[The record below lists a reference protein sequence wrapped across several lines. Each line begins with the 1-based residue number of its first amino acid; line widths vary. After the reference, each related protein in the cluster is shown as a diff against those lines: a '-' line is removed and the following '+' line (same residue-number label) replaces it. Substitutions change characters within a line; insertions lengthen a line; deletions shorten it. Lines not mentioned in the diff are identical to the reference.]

1 MLDQNRWTGVGI
13 ADALLKNI
21 IAGRPP
27 KWKRDPPKACST
39 RRLNFARNGHS
50 IDFRGLDIQM
60 KLAFVVSLLVAASFA
75 AYAQP
80 AMPRMISVDP
90 ANGKKGDVVTVTGEN
105 LQKDLVSKVY
115 LTDGKTDLIV
125 EVTEQTDTSIKF
137 KIPVK
142 AAGRLA
148 LMILTT
154 GKDAK
159 YIEQPVKL
167 TIDAD

>member
-1 MLDQNRWTGVGI
+1 
-13 ADALLKNI
+13 
-21 IAGRPP
+21 
-27 KWKRDPPKACST
+27 
-39 RRLNFARNGHS
+39 
-50 IDFRGLDIQM
+50 
-60 KLAFVVSLLVAASFA
+60 
-75 AYAQP
+75 
-80 AMPRMISVDP
+80 MISVDP

>member
-1 MLDQNRWTGVGI
+1 
-13 ADALLKNI
+13 
-21 IAGRPP
+21 
-27 KWKRDPPKACST
+27 
-39 RRLNFARNGHS
+39 LNFALNGHS

-75 AYAQP
+75 AHAQP
-80 AMPRMISVDP
+80 AMPRMLAVDP
-90 ANGKKGDVVTVTGEN
+90 GNGKKGDVITVTGEN

-115 LTDGKTDLIV
+115 LTDGKNDLIV
-125 EVTEQTDTSIKF
+125 EVTEQTDTAIKF

-142 AAGRLA
+142 ATAGRLS
-148 LMILTT
+148 LMILTS

-167 TIDAD
+167 TIDPD